1 MIATKAFH
9 FYPAHLSDGHSRQPF
24 CSKAFTNLLSI
35 ADVQYEIIAFV
46 IRGMQ
51 QANRRER
58 PAYAAQALALG
69 HLIVTDNEREFA
81 TSAVSASR
89 TGDAKSRA
97 SYA

>member
-1 MIATKAFH
+1 MATLGKN
-9 FYPAHLSDGHSRQPF
+9 QPF
-24 CSKAFTNLLSI
+24 YSKVFTNLLSM

-81 TSAVSASR
+81 PSAVSASR

-97 SYA
+97 SHA